1 MDPVN
6 YEKIADKLMQF
17 RGKLPKDTHLTT
29 EIGQRAIDAMK
40 HQINSILNAI
50 DWLAR
55 LDNEGLIR

>member
-29 EIGQRAIDAMK
+29 EIGQRAIDTMMSD
-40 HQINSILNAI
+40 INTILNTI
-50 DWLAR
+50 DWLAK
-55 LDNEGLIR
+55 LDDAGLIR